1 MTGRKTLRERLTYAN
16 VMATIA
22 VFIVLGGVS
31 YAATQLPKNSVGSK
45 QLKKNSVTEAKIKK
59 QTITAAKIKNGTL
72 TGTQIN
78 LTKLGTVPS
87 AQLANTI
94 APAEGWHT
102 AALENGWANPP
113 GDYSNQPAST
123 RTRTASFTSGDS
135 SRAARPPNRYS
146 TCLAG
151 YRPATG
157 RVIAALA
164 LCGGCTGSSVPLF
177 IAGSGVAGQDGAV
190 EPVAPAADDHRP
202 RRNLL
207 QGRILSNG

>member
-1 MTGRKTLRERLTYAN
+1 MTEIRTLRERLTYAN
-16 VMATIA
+16 VMATVA
-22 VFIVLGGVS
+22 VFLALGGVS

-45 QLKKNSVTEAKIKK
+45 QLKKNSVTAAKIKK

-72 TGTQIN
+72 TGTQID

-94 APAEGWHT
+94 APAEAWHT
-102 AALENGWANPP
+102 ATLENGWANPP
-113 GDYSNQPAST
+113 GVQFDPAGFYKDLGGT
-123 RTRTASFTSGDS
+123 VHLRGFVTGGTSPNPLFHL
-135 SRAARPPNRYS
+135 PP
-146 TCLAG
+146 G

-177 IAGSGVAGQDGAV
+177 IAGTGVAGQDGAV
-190 EPVAPAADDHRP
+190 EPVVPAATTIGLDGITFRAE
-202 RRNLL
+202 
-207 QGRILSNG
+207 S